1 MFSSEML
8 ALRTIAQVDQLRRSF
23 SVRRERCFSWCLL
36 AFYRFMRNIPSP
48 ARLSAI
54 DGDSRMDQLNVA
66 GIMILLGI
74 VAIFA
79 MIWVAA

>member
-1 MFSSEML
+1 
-8 ALRTIAQVDQLRRSF
+8 
-23 SVRRERCFSWCLL
+23 
-36 AFYRFMRNIPSP
+36 MRNIPSP
-48 ARLSAI
+48 AGLSAI

-79 MIWVAA
+79 TIWLAA